1 MAKFCGKCG
10 AQLNKQTGLCP
21 VCGSAPVNEERPEA
35 SRKVAPVASQRRSKF
50 CGKCG
55 SPTNPQTGFCTVCGA
70 VTRYTPPEDPG
81 KWETPPNTEEHPE
94 KKQRRTALWVVLAA
108 AAVLL
113 AAAAA
118 VGVLVRFGVVDIP
131 AVAKLEERLGMMP
144 RTADAD
150 SPDGTADASGD
161 AGGAA
166 DSQPEEIRREVRMN
180 CYDANDVL
188 QWYHIYTYD
197 ENGDRISAASYDSQG
212 SQTSYVDIGS
222 DVDYWYYFDGGILG
236 SRQETV
242 VREGNTETITYE
254 PNDHSNSYEVVTYD
268 ANDRPSKRCSYSV
281 ENDSLLGYWIYERDA
296 DGKVTKLSEY
306 RADDE
311 LDYYTTYEYDAAGHR
326 IKSTINN
333 VDSPSWNRT
342 TTYIYNG
349 QGDMTRENDYDS
361 TGALERYF
369 TYQYAVV
376 GTAS

>member
-21 VCGSAPVNEERPEA
+21 ICGSAPVNEEKPEA

-81 KWETPPNTEEHPE
+81 KWETPPNTEEHPKE
-94 KKQRRTALWVVLAA
+94 KPRRTALWVVLAA
-108 AAVLL
+108 TAVLL
-113 AAAAA
+113 AAVAA

-131 AVAKLEERLGMMP
+131 VVAKLEERLGLAP
-144 RTADAD
+144 RAAGAD

-161 AGGAA
+161 ADGTA
-166 DSQPEEIRREVRMN
+166 DSPPEEIRREVRMN

-197 ENGDRISAASYDSQG
+197 ENGGLASETSYDAQG
-212 SQTSYVDIGS
+212 NQTGFVEVKEGFHWTYSYDTGEVS
-222 DVDYWYYFDGGILG
+222 DRGA
-236 SRQETV
+236 TV

-254 PNDHSNSYEVVTYD
+254 DGTLEIIIYNADDKPIEEKRYDEWSDSYYTSCV
-268 ANDRPSKRCSYSV
+268 
-281 ENDSLLGYWIYERDA
+281 YEYNA
-296 DGKVTKLSEY
+296 DGQMIKIIWYHQDGEVC
-306 RADDE
+306 RNMF
-311 LDYYTTYEYDAAGHR
+311 YEYDAKGHR
-326 IKSTINN
+326 VKSTIRDACDPLSNG
-333 VDSPSWNRT
+333 T
-342 TTYIYNG
+342 ITYIYNG